1 MVTLK
6 KQNFEE
12 NKIKFEILKTKLKS
26 ILKADAPISH
36 VGSTAIPNML
46 GKNIIDILVG
56 AKDEGE
62 FLKFSKL
69 LTKNGY
75 FKSEKSATSVYE
87 FFASKKEETVAG
99 DTHIHL
105 CILNTDRY
113 NEFLSL
119 KNYLLKNPA
128 VAKEYSNHKKEIL
141 KVYGNDRAEYRR
153 IKSEYVKNLILKSK
167 KESV

>member
-36 VGSTAIPNML
+36 VGSTAIPKMF

-75 FKSEKSATSVYE
+75 FKSEKVQLLFMS
-87 FFASKKEETVAG
+87 FLLQKKKKLLQA
-99 DTHIHL
+99 THIY
-105 CILNTDRY
+105 I
-113 NEFLSL
+113 
-119 KNYLLKNPA
+119 
-128 VAKEYSNHKKEIL
+128 
-141 KVYGNDRAEYRR
+141 
-153 IKSEYVKNLILKSK
+153 
-167 KESV
+167 